1 MESNWGNKAGSVLDH
16 RSLHKSTSTVL
27 LYPLTQLS
35 SGVLSWAQLRFGQI
49 STAHLEHQHQL
60 CVQWRLN
67 QLHQAAPKIDRPYY
81 NKETFLQNTIKQ
93 TLIRVNTI
101 YTFCLKKNNK
111 KQAFFAKITL
121 NISLLSILQPK
132 KYLFLH
138 PQIKEAMG
146 RVRQKSG
153 TWTQVTWVF
162 NLMIIK

>member
-81 NKETFLQNTIKQ
+81 NKETLLQNTIKQ

-121 NISLLSILQPK
+121 NITVKYFTTKKVLVFTSPNKRSDGQSASKKWNVNTSDLS
-132 KYLFLH
+132 F
-138 PQIKEAMG
+138 
-146 RVRQKSG
+146 
-153 TWTQVTWVF
+153 
-162 NLMIIK
+162 

>member
-1 MESNWGNKAGSVLDH
+1 MEPNWGNKAGSVLDH

-60 CVQWRLN
+60 GVQWRLN

-93 TLIRVNTI
+93 MLIHVNTI
-101 YTFCLKKNNK
+101 YTFCLKKK
-111 KQAFFAKITL
+111 KKEAFFAKITL

-138 PQIKEAMG
+138 PQNKRSDGQSAS
-146 RVRQKSG
+146 KSG

>member
-35 SGVLSWAQLRFGQI
+35 TGVLSWAQLRFGQI

-60 CVQWRLN
+60 GVQWRLN

-93 TLIRVNTI
+93 MLIHVNTI
-101 YTFCLKKNNK
+101 YTFCLKKQKTSFLCQNK
-111 KQAFFAKITL
+111 IKYITVKYFTTKKVL
-121 NISLLSILQPK
+121 VFTSPNKRSDGQSASKKWNVNTSDLS
-132 KYLFLH
+132 F
-138 PQIKEAMG
+138 
-146 RVRQKSG
+146 
-153 TWTQVTWVF
+153 
-162 NLMIIK
+162 

>member
-1 MESNWGNKAGSVLDH
+1 MESNWRNKAGSVLDH

-27 LYPLTQLS
+27 LYPLTPLS

-93 TLIRVNTI
+93 MLIHVNTI
-101 YTFCLKKNNK
+101 YTFCLKKQKASFLCQNNIKYITVKYFTTK
-111 KQAFFAKITL
+111 KVLVFTSSNKRSDGQSASKKRNVNT
-121 NISLLSILQPK
+121 SDLS
-132 KYLFLH
+132 F
-138 PQIKEAMG
+138 
-146 RVRQKSG
+146 
-153 TWTQVTWVF
+153 
-162 NLMIIK
+162 